1 MSRRAAGPDLDA
13 LLSRGRSNFRK
24 GDDHASREAFRAA
37 VAADPAVLYRPWGL
51 IPELEARGEASLR
64 DRLVDR
70 VDSWHKGD
78 PPAAVAELVKL
89 VNKRQLRVWAA
100 KSGFAVPRQ
109 IAEADRPGRLDW
121 SSLPANVVVK
131 PDNAASRA
139 GVVVVIDG
147 IDRMTGEVIKGSLA
161 EHVARRWR
169 QDKVGSARIIAE
181 EVVQDIAGQGP
192 GNELWIPRD
201 FKVFAVRGIAGAIR
215 VFDRNAPS
223 GRRSRITFDRSGRP
237 LDDPNPHWPA
247 ASERTVPAG
256 CETILAEAE
265 RLSRLFPWLLRFDFY
280 LTPDGPLLG
289 EITTFPAAGLNYRGP
304 MRRLLLQMWHLEPDP
319 ARAAP

>member
-1 MSRRAAGPDLDA
+1 MSRGAAGSDPDA
-13 LLSRGRSNFRK
+13 LLSRGRSAFRK
-24 GDDHASREAFRAA
+24 GDDDASREAFRAA
-37 VAADPAVLYRPWGL
+37 VAADPIVLYRPWGL

-64 DRLVDR
+64 DRLVAR
-70 VDSWHKGD
+70 VESWHKGD
-78 PPAAVAELVKL
+78 PPVPVAELVKL
-89 VNKRQLRVWAA
+89 VNKRRLRVWAA

-109 IAEADRPGRLDW
+109 IAEADDPRGLDW
-121 SSLPANVVVK
+121 SSLPANVVIK

-139 GVVVVIDG
+139 GVVVAIDG
-147 IDRMTGEVIKGSLA
+147 IDRMTGEVIGRSLA
-161 EHVARRWR
+161 DHVARRWQ
-169 QDKVGSARIIAE
+169 QDKVGSSRVIAE
-181 EVVQDIAGQGP
+181 EVVQDIAGRGP
-192 GNELWIPRD
+192 DNDLFIPRD

-247 ASERTVPAG
+247 ATDRTAPAG
-256 CETILAEAE
+256 LETVLKEAE

-319 ARAAP
+319 ARATP